1 MFSLN
6 KAGPRL
12 GVDINSETI
21 TLVQVEKTKR
31 GIEFVRFA
39 YQPSPVNSVREGII
53 VDPEAVG
60 YTLKEVIQSAG
71 IKLARPMPLLN
82 VAAPGQSVIIRLL
95 PVPTGIPPE
104 ELADVV
110 RQEALHHVPFPLEEA
125 NLDWSLLPASERT
138 DVDGVQRVDV
148 ILAAIQKHIVDS
160 FWHVSDIVG
169 IPLNTISVSSLS
181 TIRALAFAGYGV
193 QDEKLTMSV
202 SIRHDGT
209 DINFLKSGTPL
220 FSRSVVLG
228 LDTLTESIG
237 RSLDITVMEARG
249 LTPHIPLLQTTS
261 NDAALTQAAQIAR
274 TVLGDISDE
283 IIRSIDFY
291 RSQVGEVE
299 INEMYV
305 SGPGS
310 IVPQVDRFLQTRLN
324 IPSTIIDPFQ
334 NLVNSELI
342 PMNQRAVY
350 ALPLGLLVEPAW
362 SPVSTVDLDLNRE
375 GPSSTLLEGLGPVAG
390 ISVVAEETTP
400 WFMPALGVGAAI
412 LLGVAGFWA
421 YATQIDIPQKQAQI
435 DRQQAEFD
443 RQKAQLK
450 ALPEVKEATEQ
461 LQRRKAIL
469 EKIIKRSYPWSQ
481 TLSTISQDTPE
492 GVQIRK
498 VTLSQHAFR
507 VEGHATDFRGA
518 SHLAINIEGSR
529 LSPSVEVESATR
541 EEKDPRIINFA
552 LTGIVTPE
560 NVLATTPLAPG
571 ATGPNAVN
579 AATGKALL
587 PLSGKPQFLDF
598 YATWCGPCNK
608 LKPHVEEAKRIYGDK
623 IEFVSIDI
631 DDPKNQA
638 LIQKYDVHAVPNLF
652 FVGQQ
657 GQVLDHMVGYQGKD
671 SLMKAMT
678 RLSTV
683 AQSGTSR

>member
-6 KAGPRL
+6 KTGPKL

-21 TLVQVEKTKR
+21 TLIQVEKTKR

-39 YQPSPVNSVREGII
+39 YQPSPINSVREGII

-71 IKLARPMPLLN
+71 IKIARPLPLLN

-125 NLDWSLLPASERT
+125 SLDWSLLPASERT

-169 IPLNTISVSSLS
+169 IPLNAISVSSLA

-193 QDEKLTMSV
+193 QEDKLTMSV

-209 DINFLKSGTPL
+209 DINFLKAGTPL

-228 LDTLTESIG
+228 VDTLTESIA
-237 RSLDITVMEARG
+237 RSLDISIMEARG
-249 LTPHIPLLQTTS
+249 LCPHIPLLQTTS

-299 INEMYV
+299 ISEMYV

-310 IVPQVDRFLQTRLN
+310 VVPQVDRFLQTRLN
-324 IPSTIIDPFQ
+324 VPATIIDPFQ
-334 NLVNSELI
+334 NLINSELI
-342 PMNQRAVY
+342 PMSQRAVY

-375 GPSSTLLEGLGPVAG
+375 GPSAALLEGLGPVAG

-400 WFMPALGVGAAI
+400 WFMPVLAVGAAI
-412 LLGVAGFWA
+412 LIGVAGFWA

-435 DRQQAEFD
+435 DRQQALFD
-443 RQKAQLK
+443 TQKSQLK
-450 ALPEVKEATEQ
+450 TLPEVKEATEQ
-461 LQRRKAIL
+461 LERRKKIL
-469 EKIIKRSYPWSQ
+469 ENIIKHTHPWSQ
-481 TLSTISQDTPE
+481 TLETIRTDTPE
-492 GVQIRK
+492 GVQVRK
-498 VTLSQHAFR
+498 IVLSQHNLR
-507 VEGHATDFRGA
+507 LEGHATDFKGV

-529 LSPSVEVESATR
+529 LAPVVEVESASR

-552 LTGIVTPE
+552 ITAAITPG
-560 NVLATTPLAPG
+560 NIIAHSAGLPVSG
-571 ATGPNAVN
+571 APNALPN
-579 AATGKALL
+579 AATK
-587 PLSGKPQFLDF
+587 PVRTSGKPQFLDF
-598 YATWCGPCNK
+598 YATWCGPCNA
-608 LKPHVEEAKRIYGDK
+608 LKPHVEEAKRQFGDK
-623 IEFVSIDI
+623 IDFVSIDI
-631 DDPKNQA
+631 DDPKNHA
-638 LIQKYDVHAVPNLF
+638 LVEQYGVHAVPNMF
-652 FVGQQ
+652 FLGQQ
-657 GQVLDHMVGYQGKD
+657 GQVLDHMVGFQGKD
-671 SLMKAMT
+671 ALMKAIS

-683 AQSGTSR
+683 AQNGSSR